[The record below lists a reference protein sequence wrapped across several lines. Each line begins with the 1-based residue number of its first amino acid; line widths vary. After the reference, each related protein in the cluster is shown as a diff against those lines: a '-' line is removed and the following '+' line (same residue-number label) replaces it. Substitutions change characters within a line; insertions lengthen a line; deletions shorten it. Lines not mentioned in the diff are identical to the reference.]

1 MLKVIT
7 RGFKVTCNQE
17 VAVLNSQKL
26 FKGKS
31 QFVVLDTAPTGH
43 TLLLLDTTG
52 SYYNEIMKTTLDPSE

>member
-17 VAVLNSQKL
+17 VAVLNIKSYS
-26 FKGKS
+26 KGKS

-52 SYYNEIMKTTLDPSE
+52 SHNEIMKTA